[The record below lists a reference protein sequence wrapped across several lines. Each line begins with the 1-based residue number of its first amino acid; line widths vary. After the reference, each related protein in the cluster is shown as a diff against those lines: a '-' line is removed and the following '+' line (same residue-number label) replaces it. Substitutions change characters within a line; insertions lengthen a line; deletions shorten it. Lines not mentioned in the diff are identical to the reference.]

1 MIGED
6 KLNAVREYLQGEL
19 GGLAVRDRYE
29 PGRKAQIFT
38 VESEKRSYNAEVSC
52 EFFQDF
58 EAGAIPGV
66 LKKFLLAEHLREC
79 ADPILVTAKGLDLA

>member
-6 KLNAVREYLQGEL
+6 KVKAVREYLQGEL
-19 GGLAVRDRYE
+19 GSSAIRDHYE
-29 PGRKAQIFT
+29 PGRKAQVFV
-38 VESEKRSYNAEVSC
+38 VESAEGSHKAVVSY
-52 EFFQDF
+52 EFLQDH

-79 ADPILVTAKGLDLA
+79 DDPILVTAKGLDLA